1 MFNRLPSID
10 KDLEFEAPFLK
21 GYERERAQTYLVTLE
36 TILYSRLTPSGKR
49 MFKAVWDASKDKPM
63 ITRHMLAVRL
73 GRASGLLQPYDIRL
87 LNQFVAW
94 GLLEQSK
101 RARPLLNGMPTGYEI
116 VYHLPANV
124 KWGCKRVSKRRKE
137 SH

>member
-49 MFKAVWDASKDKPM
+49 MFQAVWDASKAKPM
-63 ITRHMLAVRL
+63 ITRQMLAVRL

-101 RARPLLNGMPTGYEI
+101 RARPLRHGMPTGYEI